1 MKANIN
7 HREKSRID
15 SIVWNNLTWTDISF
29 PSQTESDLLAQKYA
43 FHPLALE
50 DSLSRGQL
58 SKVDNY
64 VNYLLLVFHFPI
76 MEAGILR
83 SVWMAVIIGH
93 GYIISFHDRFKDL
106 TDLIESCRNNEE
118 TRNEYFSDGSGY
130 LIYRILDKLLEPS
143 FVILNQLFTRMDEI
157 EDAVFDDSSEDTQ
170 AISTLRREII
180 VFRRTIGPSR
190 MVIQDLKNRIVP
202 FTDHNLDIYFDN
214 LLDHFNRIWD
224 NLEESKEVIEVFKDT
239 DFVIVTN
246 RINRIVQTLT
256 IISSVLLP
264 FLVVS
269 SIYGMNI
276 NLPGGIERGS
286 LASFGVLLGI
296 MAFLSGAMLY
306 FFHRRHWI

>member
-7 HREKSRID
+7 NREKPRID

-64 VNYLLLVFHFPI
+64 VKYLLLVIHFPI
-76 MEAGILR
+76 MEADIVR
-83 SVWMAVIIGH
+83 SAWMAVIIGQ

-143 FVILNQLFTRMDEI
+143 FVILNHLFTRMDEI
-157 EDAVFDDSSEDTQ
+157 EDAVFDDSSDDTQ

-180 VFRRTIGPSR
+180 VFRRIIGPSR

-202 FTDHNLDIYFDN
+202 FTEHNLDFYFDN
-214 LLDHFNRIWD
+214 LIDHLNRIWD

-239 DFVIVTN
+239 YFVMVTN

-256 IISSVLLP
+256 LISSVLLP

-286 LASFGVLLGI
+286 LASFGILLGI

>member
-7 HREKSRID
+7 NREKPRID

-64 VNYLLLVFHFPI
+64 VKYLLLVIHFPI
-76 MEAGILR
+76 MEADIVR
-83 SVWMAVIIGH
+83 SAWMAVIIGQ

-143 FVILNQLFTRMDEI
+143 FVILNHLFTRMDEI
-157 EDAVFDDSSEDTQ
+157 EDAVFDDSSDDTQ

-180 VFRRTIGPSR
+180 VFRRIIGPSR

-202 FTDHNLDIYFDN
+202 FTEHNLDFYFDN
-214 LLDHFNRIWD
+214 LIDHLNRIWD

-239 DFVIVTN
+239 DFVMVTN

-256 IISSVLLP
+256 LISSVLLP

-286 LASFGVLLGI
+286 LASFGILLGI